1 MNEKFPNTFKEAM
14 GLPQTARWKAAS
26 DREITSL
33 EKQGVYELVPITA
46 VPAGQRVIGTQW
58 VNKVKADGTYK
69 NRLVVQGWSQ
79 VPGIDC
85 GGTFAP
91 VCRLENIRMMLA
103 TAPELGSEVFVLDVQ
118 TVFLNADIKGCLLY
132 TSPSPRD

>member
-91 VCRLENIRMMLA
+91 VGRLQSIRMMLA
-103 TAPELGSEVFVLDVQ
+103 IAAKLDYEVFMLDAQ
-118 TVFLNADIKGCLLY
+118 TAFLNADMEE
-132 TSPSPRD
+132 DVFV

>member
-1 MNEKFPNTFKEAM
+1 MKN
-14 GLPQTARWKAAS
+14 L
-26 DREITSL
+26 
-33 EKQGVYELVPITA
+33 
-46 VPAGQRVIGTQW
+46 
-58 VNKVKADGTYK
+58 KVDGTYSSS
-69 NRLVVQGWSQ
+69 LVVQGWSQ

-118 TVFLNADIKGCLLY
+118 TVFLNADIKGDVFLARW
-132 TSPSPRD
+132 PPAAK